1 VSMLCGDPV
10 NWGSKKQKPVA
21 QSSCES
27 ELYSSAAAMN
37 ELKWFSGLMKELGIR
52 MTAKP
57 LLYGDN
63 QSAQALT
70 TNGVKSERTKHI
82 DIKYRYI
89 TDEVSKGNIELK
101 WIPTTEQLADILTK
115 SLPIQTHQRLC
126 KQLVVPCGSS

>member
-1 VSMLCGDPV
+1 
-10 NWGSKKQKPVA
+10 
-21 QSSCES
+21 
-27 ELYSSAAAMN
+27 MN

-89 TDEVSKGNIELK
+89 TDEVSKGNIGLK

-115 SLPIQTHQRLC
+115 SLPIQIHQRLC